1 MSDLGIEELPP
12 GRYKGVVDKIEY
24 WGKSDIRIII
34 TYKIETPT
42 GIRRL
47 KDQELISAPPSSA
60 SHFRTTRGLARVRAI
75 LGIKGL
81 TLDDAE
87 IKSLPG
93 LLEGTAL
100 GVITRN
106 DRVAG
111 FNTPV
116 VVRVEK
122 P

>member
-12 GRYKGVVDKIEY
+12 GRYAGVVDKIEY
-24 WGKSDIRIII
+24 TGKSDIRITI

-42 GIRRL
+42 GLRKL
-47 KDQELISAPPSSA
+47 KEQELVSAPSA
-60 SHFRTTRGLARVRAI
+60 SANHFRTTRGLARVRDI

-81 TLDDAE
+81 RLADAE

-93 LLEGTAL
+93 LLKGTAL